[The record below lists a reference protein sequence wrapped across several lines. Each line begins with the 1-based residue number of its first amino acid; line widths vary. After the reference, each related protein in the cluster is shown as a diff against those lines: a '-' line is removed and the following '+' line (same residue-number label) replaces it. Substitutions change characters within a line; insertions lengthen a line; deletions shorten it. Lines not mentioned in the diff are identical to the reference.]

1 MDLRTGTAVQLL
13 AGAVAV
19 LPVALVTEHGL
30 PLPATGSGFAAFVW
44 IVVMNSI
51 AGAVL
56 LFVLLRRGT
65 GAGVSGL
72 LYLVPPVTAV
82 LAVPVLGQPLEPLTV
97 VGMAITLAG
106 VVLVNRRGRPQR
118 RDAADSAATSA
129 SVSVS
134 ANVGSS
140 SAS

>member
-30 PLPATGSGFAAFVW
+30 PLPTTASGLAAFAW

-106 VVLVNRRGRPQR
+106 VVLVNRSGRPQG

-129 SVSVS
+129 SVRVS
-134 ANVGSS
+134 DRVGSR

>member
-1 MDLRTGTAVQLL
+1 MDLRTGTAVQFL

-19 LPVALVTEHGL
+19 LPVALLTEHGL
-30 PLPATGSGFAAFVW
+30 PLPSTATSAAALAW
-44 IVVMNSI
+44 IVVMNSV
-51 AGAVL
+51 AGGVL

-97 VGMAITLAG
+97 VGLALTLVG
-106 VVLVNRRGRPQR
+106 VVLVNRQNRSQS
-118 RDAADSAATSA
+118 RDAVDSAATSA
-129 SVSVS
+129 SVSVRES
-134 ANVGSS
+134 VGSR

>member
-1 MDLRTGTAVQLL
+1 MDLRTGTAVQFL

-19 LPVALVTEHGL
+19 LPVALLTEHGL
-30 PLPATGSGFAAFVW
+30 PLPSTATSAAALAW
-44 IVVMNSI
+44 IVVMNSV
-51 AGAVL
+51 AGGIL

-97 VGMAITLAG
+97 VGLALTLVG
-106 VVLVNRRGRPQR
+106 VVLVNRQG
-118 RDAADSAATSA
+118 RDAADKAATSA
-129 SVSVS
+129 SVSVRES
-134 ANVGSS
+134 VGSR

>member
-1 MDLRTGTAVQLL
+1 MPTTG
-13 AGAVAV
+13 
-19 LPVALVTEHGL
+19 PGL
-30 PLPATGSGFAAFVW
+30 AAFAW
-44 IVVMNSI
+44 IVVANSV

-97 VGMAITLAG
+97 VGLAVTLVG
-106 VVLVNRRGRPQR
+106 VVLVNRQS
-118 RDAADSAATSA
+118 RDASDSAATSA
-129 SVSVS
+129 SVSVRES
-134 ANVGSS
+134 VGSS